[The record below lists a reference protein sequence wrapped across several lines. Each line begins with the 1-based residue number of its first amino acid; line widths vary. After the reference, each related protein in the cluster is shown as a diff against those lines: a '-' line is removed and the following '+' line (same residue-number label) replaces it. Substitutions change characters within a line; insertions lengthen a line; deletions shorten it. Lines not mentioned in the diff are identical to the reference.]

1 MFCIRQ
7 HSMNIDSFRCSC
19 AICTKCKNLLK
30 TNMRLLRKAQHVAL
44 WEQDVFLHS
53 KRSAALPAA
62 GSPVRSYIF
71 FRPIYIYIWMQ
82 QSLLL
87 RTVFPRQIQRR
98 SSRKS
103 RILVPLGRS
112 PQPEAAFHKRQYL
125 FLMLSKLCGYMVLF
139 QLPQK
144 MFNLFVPSQERDAS
158 TSFACV

>member
-71 FRPIYIYIWMQ
+71 FRPIYIYIFFFEWNSPCCFGPSFHVRSKDVQ
-82 QSLLL
+82 AENHEFLYPLAGL
-87 RTVFPRQIQRR
+87 RD
-98 SSRKS
+98 
-103 RILVPLGRS
+103 
-112 PQPEAAFHKRQYL
+112 
-125 FLMLSKLCGYMVLF
+125 
-139 QLPQK
+139 QK
-144 MFNLFVPSQERDAS
+144 QHSIRGNIYFSCCQNFVGTWYYFNCPKNV
-158 TSFACV
+158 